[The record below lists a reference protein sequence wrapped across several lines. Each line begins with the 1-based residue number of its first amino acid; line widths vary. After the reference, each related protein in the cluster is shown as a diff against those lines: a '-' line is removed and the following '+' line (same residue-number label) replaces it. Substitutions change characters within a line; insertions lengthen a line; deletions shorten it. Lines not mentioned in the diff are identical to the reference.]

1 MEGRFVTLFNALPA
15 AGFRSPFTKY
25 LVYYDGPVAEADLCG
40 QGASDATGFGLAA
53 MYVQACSGAPVSVV
67 AAHELLHTLG
77 AVPRGAPNR
86 CPDPNGAHTCDS
98 MADLMHPFLD
108 TSPLD
113 AKLLDP
119 GRDDYYGHSGTFTD
133 SQDSPWLVQLDRQ
146 QPFTTTISGSRWSD
160 GRRARPRLRADL
172 HDHVERVD
180 ASHPESCSP
189 SRVEA
194 RSLGRRV
201 HRRLDLRCHGRPPAS
216 RCRRSSLLSVFRLSV
231 AVSGRGAVRSSRA
244 GITCRPRCSAAFPS
258 FAPVG
263 LDRDAGEG
271 LAVPLLERRVPR
283 NETHVHGPDDC
294 CDERSSCLFTRVVP
308 RLTSSRRSGSV
319 LRVEAKH
326 DVLVVGAGCAG
337 MRAAIEAFDAG
348 ADVAMISKIH
358 PVRSHSGAAEGGIN
372 AALGNASED
381 DPEKHAFDTVKGS
394 DYLGDQDAI
403 EILCQEAPDDVY
415 QLEHWGAVFSRT
427 PDGRIAQ
434 RPFGAA
440 GEPRTAYAADITGHV
455 LIHVLYEQV
464 MKRDIKTYEEFFAWK
479 LVIDEDRCQG
489 VISWD
494 LLDGGLKSIGA
505 KTVILATGG
514 AGRLYTGTT
523 NAYACTGDGMT
534 MALRAGVALKD
545 MEMMQFHPTTLAPT
559 GVLITEGCRGEG
571 AYLLNA
577 QSERFLIRYAPNAM
591 ELASRDVI
599 SRAEQTEIDEGRGI
613 DGNVMLDLRH
623 LGAERILERLHG
635 TRELSMTFAGVDPI
649 FEPIPVRP
657 GAHYH
662 MGGVDT
668 DVWGRTSLEGLYA
681 AGEVACVSV
690 HGANRL
696 GGNALMET
704 ITYGKRAGAHAADWA
719 LSNTTIT
726 VPPSVEE
733 DAERELK
740 TLLDRTDG
748 ERPWQIRDEL
758 AETMHVNFGVFR
770 REEQMLAQG
779 DLVQKLRERYERV
792 VVEDKGDVF
801 NTDLTQALELG
812 FLLELAECMIVS
824 GLARKESRGAHAR
837 PYDYPDRD
845 DESYLKHTLV
855 TWEDDAPKLDWKPVT
870 MTKWEPEERKY

>member
-1 MEGRFVTLFNALPA
+1 
-15 AGFRSPFTKY
+15 
-25 LVYYDGPVAEADLCG
+25 
-40 QGASDATGFGLAA
+40 
-53 MYVQACSGAPVSVV
+53 
-67 AAHELLHTLG
+67 
-77 AVPRGAPNR
+77 
-86 CPDPNGAHTCDS
+86 
-98 MADLMHPFLD
+98 
-108 TSPLD
+108 
-113 AKLLDP
+113 
-119 GRDDYYGHSGTFTD
+119 
-133 SQDSPWLVQLDRQ
+133 
-146 QPFTTTISGSRWSD
+146 
-160 GRRARPRLRADL
+160 
-172 HDHVERVD
+172 
-180 ASHPESCSP
+180 
-189 SRVEA
+189 
-194 RSLGRRV
+194 
-201 HRRLDLRCHGRPPAS
+201 
-216 RCRRSSLLSVFRLSV
+216 
-231 AVSGRGAVRSSRA
+231 
-244 GITCRPRCSAAFPS
+244 
-258 FAPVG
+258 
-263 LDRDAGEG
+263 
-271 LAVPLLERRVPR
+271 
-283 NETHVHGPDDC
+283 
-294 CDERSSCLFTRVVP
+294 
-308 RLTSSRRSGSV
+308 
-319 LRVEAKH
+319 
-326 DVLVVGAGCAG
+326 

-403 EILCQEAPDDVY
+403 EILCQEAPADVY

-479 LVIDEDRCQG
+479 LVVDDGRCQG
-489 VISWD
+489 VIAWD
-494 LLDGGLKSIGA
+494 LVNGGLTAIGA

-523 NAYACTGDGMT
+523 NAYACTGDGMA

-571 AYLLNA
+571 AYLLNKDA
-577 QSERFLIRYAPNAM
+577 ERFLVRYAPNAM

-613 DGNVMLDLRH
+613 EGNVLLDLRH
-623 LGAERILERLHG
+623 LGAEKIVERLHG

-649 FEPIPVRP
+649 YEPIPVRP

-662 MGGVDT
+662 MGGVAT
-668 DVWGRTSLEGLYA
+668 DVWGRTGLDGLYA

-704 ITYGKRAGAHAADWA
+704 ITYGKRVGRHASDWA
-719 LSNTTIT
+719 RTHTTVD
-726 VPPSVEE
+726 VPASVEA
-733 DAERELK
+733 DAARELGQ
-740 TLLDRTDG
+740 LLDRSDG
-748 ERPWQIRDEL
+748 ERPWQIRDAL

-770 REEQMLAQG
+770 REEQMLEQG
-779 DLVQKLRERYERV
+779 ETVLELRERYERV
-792 VVEDKGDVF
+792 VVEDKGPVF
-801 NTDLTQALELG
+801 NSDLTQALELG
-812 FLLELAECMIVS
+812 YLLELAECMVVS

-837 PYDYPDRD
+837 PYDFPDRD
-845 DESYLKHTLV
+845 DENFLRHTIV
-855 TWEDDAPKLDWKPVT
+855 TWEDGAPKLDWKPVT
-870 MTKWEPEERKY
+870 MTKWQPQERTY